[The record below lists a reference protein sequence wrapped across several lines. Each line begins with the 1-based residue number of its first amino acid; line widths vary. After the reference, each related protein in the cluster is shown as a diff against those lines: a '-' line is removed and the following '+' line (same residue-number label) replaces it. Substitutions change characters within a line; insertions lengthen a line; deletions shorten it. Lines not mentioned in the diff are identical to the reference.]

1 MSAAVVRGIA
11 GYDGDDAIKECLQ
24 TLFNWELANSNLKNP
39 QFKSTYVRAIEKG
52 VSASASVEGDPRL

>member
-1 MSAAVVRGIA
+1 MSVAVVRGIA
-11 GYDGDDAIKECLQ
+11 SFDGDAEIKECLQ

-52 VSASASVEGDPRL
+52 VNATGAVGGDDS

>member
-1 MSAAVVRGIA
+1 MSVAVVRGIA
-11 GYDGDDAIKECLQ
+11 SFDGDAEIKECLQ

-52 VSASASVEGDPRL
+52 VNETGAAEGDES